1 MFGCQEHTVGRSWS
15 NRTSAQFQHTF
26 PRYIQ
31 KDLALKTYKTYW
43 WAHACGTS
51 TLSLGGW
58 KHDTVI
64 APHHVEDRV
73 QDFLACFLDI
83 SYIFWRCRRCTVWR
97 GVATII
103 LGPKVCGVY
112 VLPAVDGSARALSP
126 DASEWLMEKSCARP
140 DLMKAQFMT
149 WLAVW
154 WEAHEIAWIMLGSY
168 VRTLLYKQES
178 RGSLMLCWHTGAG
191 HCPFQEDPNW
201 E

>member
-1 MFGCQEHTVGRSWS
+1 MPRAHGRTQLEQSYFGTVPAYVSQVYTKRPRPQNLQDLLMSPRMWNEH
-15 NRTSAQFQHTF
+15 F
-26 PRYIQ
+26 I
-31 KDLALKTYKTYW
+31 
-43 WAHACGTS
+43 
-51 TLSLGGW
+51 SLGGW

-97 GVATII
+97 GVATIF
-103 LGPKVCGVY
+103 LGPKVCGVC

-126 DASEWLMEKSCARP
+126 DASEWLMETSCTRP